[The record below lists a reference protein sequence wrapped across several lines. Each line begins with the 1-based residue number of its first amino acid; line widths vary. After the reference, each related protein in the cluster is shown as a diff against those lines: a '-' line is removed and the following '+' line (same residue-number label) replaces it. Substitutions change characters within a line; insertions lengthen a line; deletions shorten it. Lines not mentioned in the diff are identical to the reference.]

1 MRLPLEFLDELKNAK
16 NLLAFSSGTD
26 STALYFLLK
35 EYEISFDIAIVDYGT
50 RRQSKLEVSRAK
62 SLCFWDNKK
71 CYTLTTKPIAKNFEA
86 EARKIRYDFFYT
98 LTLQESYQNLILA
111 HQLNDNFEWFLMQFC
126 KGSSIENMQI
136 PKKSLF
142 WEESQRKCHIL
153 RPMISISK
161 NQIKSYLQKRN
172 IFYFEDSSNLD
183 IAFTR
188 NYFRQNFANP
198 LIENF
203 TKGIHFSLENLA
215 KQMPLD
221 NLKDL
226 GGYFIFKSSPLDLYK
241 IDKAIK
247 KLGYCLSQAQKKEC
261 QLKLTQDCFSI
272 VFGGKIA
279 LEKSQ
284 NNLFIFPYT
293 SCTLT
298 KTQKELFRKHKIPK
312 KFRFFMA
319 KNSLA
324 LSIIPQ

>member
-50 RRQSKLEVSRAK
+50 RKQSKLEVSRAK

-71 CYTLTTKPIAKNFEA
+71 CYTLTSKPIAKNFEA

-98 LTLQESYQNLILA
+98 LTPQESYQNLILA

-161 NQIKSYLQKRN
+161 NQIKS
-172 IFYFEDSSNLD
+172 
-183 IAFTR
+183 
-188 NYFRQNFANP
+188 
-198 LIENF
+198 
-203 TKGIHFSLENLA
+203 
-215 KQMPLD
+215 
-221 NLKDL
+221 
-226 GGYFIFKSSPLDLYK
+226 
-241 IDKAIK
+241 
-247 KLGYCLSQAQKKEC
+247 
-261 QLKLTQDCFSI
+261 
-272 VFGGKIA
+272 
-279 LEKSQ
+279 
-284 NNLFIFPYT
+284 
-293 SCTLT
+293 
-298 KTQKELFRKHKIPK
+298 
-312 KFRFFMA
+312 
-319 KNSLA
+319 
-324 LSIIPQ
+324 